1 MTNTETAKTKV
12 EPVAKV
18 IETKSPKV
26 SSPIKTPPPTK
37 RQLSSSIS
45 ISQKSEEEEVIEQIA
60 AEKAPSKKEIIS
72 DEPKNIKKHVKIESD
87 DSDSD
92 VAEEVE
98 VAKKS

>member
-1 MTNTETAKTKV
+1 MTNTESVKTVVK
-12 EPVAKV
+12 PVAPV
-18 IETKSPKV
+18 IETKSPFV
-26 SSPIKTPPPTK
+26 VSPIKTPPPTK

-45 ISQKSEEEEVIEQIA
+45 MSQNSAEEEVKEQIA
-60 AEKAPSKKEIIS
+60 AEKAPTKKEIIS

-98 VAKKS
+98 VAKQS